1 MIDRIVCIVEG
12 KGEVDALPV
21 LLRRLLIEID
31 PTRHCEI
38 PRPNRRNRSSLVRSG
53 EFEREIQTAAQFAGQ
68 SSLIL
73 VLIDA
78 DDDKACELGPELTKR
93 AKLARPDRPILVSL
107 AHMEFEHWLVAADP
121 SRPPNFES
129 IRNAKRLLRED
140 YSPTAH
146 QARLTATF
154 DLDLARQHSRSFR
167 RFCTRFRELLSA

>member
-12 KGEVDALPV
+12 KGEVEALPV
-21 LLRRLLIEID
+21 LLRRLLLEID

-38 PRPNRRNRSSLVRSG
+38 QRPNRRNRSSLVRSG
-53 EFEREIQTAAQFAGQ
+53 EFEREIQTAAKFAGE
-68 SSLIL
+68 SGLIL

-78 DDDKACELGPELTKR
+78 DEDKVCELGPELTKR
-93 AKLARPDRPILVSL
+93 ANLARPDRRILVSL

-129 IRNAKRLLRED
+129 IRDAKRLLRKD

-146 QARLTATF
+146 QAGLTQKM
-154 DLDLARQHSRSFR
+154 DLHLARQHSPSFCRFCR
-167 RFCTRFRELLSA
+167 RFQHLLAE